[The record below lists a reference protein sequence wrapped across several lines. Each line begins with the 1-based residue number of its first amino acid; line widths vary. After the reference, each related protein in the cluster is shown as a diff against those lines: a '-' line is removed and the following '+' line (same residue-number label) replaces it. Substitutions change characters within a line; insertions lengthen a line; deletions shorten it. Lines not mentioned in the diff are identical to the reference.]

1 MAGIEQP
8 MNEADHTEM
17 VQESWRWIA
26 VILIT
31 LALHFAWEM
40 AQGNLYLLM
49 HSMPFWRAT
58 AFCARATAGDLVIT
72 TIAFSAAAMSR
83 GWHWPLLRRR
93 LSPTLIFL
101 TVGML
106 ITVVSEI
113 YAVSTGRWAY
123 DERMPQIFG
132 IGLSPLLQWIVI
144 PLLEIAAFR
153 KIWQRARIDPLE
165 RTPRD
170 HAATERS
177 MTNRS
182 RTSS

>member
-1 MAGIEQP
+1 
-8 MNEADHTEM
+8 MNEADRTEM
-17 VQESWRWIA
+17 VHESWHWIA

-31 LALHFAWEM
+31 FALHFAWEM
-40 AQGNLYLLM
+40 AQHNLYLLM

-72 TIAFSAAAMSR
+72 TIAFSAAAMSGGR
-83 GWHWPLLRRR
+83 HWPLLRQR

-101 TVGML
+101 TVGIL
-106 ITVVSEI
+106 LTVGSEI

-144 PLLEIAAFR
+144 PLLEIAAFG
-153 KIWQRARIDPLE
+153 KIWRRARIDLLE

-177 MTNRS
+177 ITNR
-182 RTSS
+182 R